1 LLTIFEVL
9 VVVVLLNLL
18 IALMGD
24 IFGKVQA
31 NAQAESTY
39 GIAKLVVE
47 YEGLMSESE
56 KTKHEE
62 QWLEDDTIDDVL
74 RLEKKVDD
82 LKKEFSEKVDEL
94 NKNVADLK
102 NENAELKADIKD
114 ILSIL
119 KNNT

>member
-1 LLTIFEVL
+1 M
-9 VVVVLLNLL
+9 
-18 IALMGD
+18 ALCIKKD
-24 IFGKVQA
+24 V
-31 NAQAESTY
+31 
-39 GIAKLVVE
+39 
-47 YEGLMSESE
+47 
-56 KTKHEE
+56 
-62 QWLEDDTIDDVL
+62 EDDTIDDVL

-102 NENAELKADIKD
+102 NDIKD